1 MNKKLFL
8 QAITKFTFGVLII
21 SMLLFIPANTI
32 NYWNGWLFMALL
44 FIPMF
49 IAGVVML
56 IKSPELLAK
65 RLNAKEK
72 ENEQKQVIA
81 VSGIMFILGF
91 IIAGLNYRYNWIEI
105 PNFVVIISSIIF
117 ILSYILIFIYNKY
130 KTLLAP
136 IILHIGVNTTVVLI
150 INIIVVNVN
159 NLNSL
164 LFLMGIIFVL
174 ISSVKIF
181 KNT

>member
-1 MNKKLFL
+1 MNNKLFL
-8 QAITKFTFGVLII
+8 QAITKFLFGVLII

-72 ENEQKQVIA
+72 ENEQKQV
-81 VSGIMFILGF
+81 
-91 IIAGLNYRYNWIEI
+91 GLLYH
-105 PNFVVIISSIIF
+105 F
-117 ILSYILIFIYNKY
+117 
-130 KTLLAP
+130 
-136 IILHIGVNTTVVLI
+136 
-150 INIIVVNVN
+150 
-159 NLNSL
+159 
-164 LFLMGIIFVL
+164 
-174 ISSVKIF
+174 
-181 KNT
+181 